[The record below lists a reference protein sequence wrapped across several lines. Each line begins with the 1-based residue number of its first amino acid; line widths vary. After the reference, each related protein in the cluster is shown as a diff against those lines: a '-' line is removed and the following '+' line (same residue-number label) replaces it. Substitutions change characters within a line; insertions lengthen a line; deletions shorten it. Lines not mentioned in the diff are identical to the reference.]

1 MPSTRISELRD
12 GERATGFALLTKK
25 ELRQDRNGKDFID
38 LELTD
43 AGGSITGKVWSDSAA
58 LTGDYDAHDFVAW
71 KGIVSDYRGNLQ
83 LRVRE
88 CRRVT
93 EADRELGFDEAD
105 LIPSTHEDIDDL
117 WKRLGAVLTEVERP
131 PLVTLVEATMRQHQA
146 ALREHPAAKTI
157 HHAYRGGLL
166 EHTVSMIEL
175 ASRLCGHYRDLDR
188 DLVLVGILFHD
199 LGKLRELGA
208 MPANE
213 YTHEGRLVGH
223 VVIGRDLLRE
233 QAATIP
239 DFPQDVL
246 LQLEHIV
253 LSHQGPR
260 EYGSPVEASTPEALV
275 VHLIDNLDSKL
286 AQFRAI
292 RGKGDGPQYVRG
304 LGRWVYPDSG
314 LVRPAPALP
323 ETSAEP
329 LEASAGTPGE
339 DSSAAEADDD
349 DSLQPGLDLSGA

>member
-1 MPSTRISELRD
+1 MPPTRISELQD
-12 GERATGFALLTKK
+12 GECTRGFALLTKK
-25 ELRQDRNGKDFID
+25 ELRQDRNGKDFLD
-38 LELTD
+38 LELSD
-43 AGGSITGKVWSDSAA
+43 SGGSIAGKVWSDSPA

-71 KGIVSDYRGNLQ
+71 KGVVADYRGSLQ
-83 LRVRE
+83 LRIQE
-88 CRRVT
+88 CRRVA
-93 EADRELGFDEAD
+93 EADRELGFDESD

-117 WKRLGAVLTEVERP
+117 WQRLGAVLAEVERP

-239 DFPQDVL
+239 DFPQDLL

-286 AQFRAI
+286 AQFRAL
-292 RGKGDGPQYVRG
+292 RGKGDGPQYLRG

-314 LVRPAPALP
+314 LARPAQAPP
-323 ETSAEP
+323 ETPAGP
-329 LEASAGTPGE
+329 VEASVATPGE
-339 DSSAAEADDD
+339 DSSTPKAEADDGP
-349 DSLQPGLDLSGA
+349 QPELDLHGA

>member
-1 MPSTRISELRD
+1 MPPTRISELRD

-83 LRVRE
+83 LRVQE

-314 LVRPAPALP
+314 LARPAPALP
-323 ETSAEP
+323 ETAAEP